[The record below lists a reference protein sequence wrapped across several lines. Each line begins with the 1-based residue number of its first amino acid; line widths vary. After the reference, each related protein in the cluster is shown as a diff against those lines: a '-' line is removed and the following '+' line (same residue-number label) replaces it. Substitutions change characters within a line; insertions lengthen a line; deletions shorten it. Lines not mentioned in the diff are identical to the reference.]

1 MLVLLALAL
10 ASPAHACTGA
20 GGWSL
25 RATEDLPVDAAVV
38 VTGVA
43 LRPLAVVDSAGA
55 AVSGA
60 ITTQCTDDGGPLET
74 SCRITFTRE
83 AEWTPGA
90 TYVAQ
95 VTSDEYAATA
105 GEHTYE
111 APFSIATDGHPATE
125 AEGAPDVEWIGA
137 RPNDDDLPCAY
148 EEPVDYRLRLHP
160 AGADPDGLAD
170 LRLERKDGFTLFFAV
185 DAHGEETVEDF
196 SAPAVAFADD
206 CLRVSQIDG
215 AGRETEPSPWRC
227 NPEGPDEGCA
237 SAGGGAGG
245 GALGLAVAA
254 LIASGR
260 RARPNPIPA
269 NLRVRR

>member
-1 MLVLLALAL
+1 MLLLLTL
-10 ASPAHACTGA
+10 ASPVHACTGA

-25 RATEDLPVDAAVV
+25 RAKEDLPVDAAVV

-43 LRPLAVVDSAGA
+43 LRALAVVDSAGA

-74 SCRITFTRE
+74 SCRVTFTPA

-105 GEHTYE
+105 GEQTYE
-111 APFSIATDGHPATE
+111 APFSVALDGHQTTQTE
-125 AEGAPDVEWIGA
+125 GMPEVEWIGA

-148 EEPVDYRLRLHP
+148 EEPVDYRLRLRP

-170 LRLERKDGFTLFFAV
+170 LRLERKDGFTLFFAADSTGATTEV
-185 DAHGEETVEDF
+185 DF

-206 CLRVSQIDG
+206 CLRVRQIDG
-215 AGRETEPSPWRC
+215 AGRETDRSAWRC

-237 SAGGGAGG
+237 SVGGGAGG
-245 GALGLAVAA
+245 RAFGLAMAA
-254 LIASGR
+254 LIAAGR
-260 RARPNPIPA
+260 RRRPNPIPA